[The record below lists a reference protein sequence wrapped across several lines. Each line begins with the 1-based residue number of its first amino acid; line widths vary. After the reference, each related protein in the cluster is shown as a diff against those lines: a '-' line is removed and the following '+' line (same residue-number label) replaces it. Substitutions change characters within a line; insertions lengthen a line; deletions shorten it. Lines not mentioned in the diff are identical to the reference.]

1 MSQPFEPNSLDE
13 LKDQYDVIVIGSGSA
28 GLTSAIRAT
37 ELGLKPVIFEK
48 MPNVGGDTKRAS
60 SGMNAAATFVQTEHG
75 IEDSVGAF
83 YYETLRG
90 GHGQNDPAL
99 LKYFTEHGAR
109 AIEWLYKQGV
119 QLDDLTI
126 TGGMSVPRAHR
137 PSSTQPIGGY
147 LINGLLSQ
155 VQAKRIPLF
164 TNAKVIEILH
174 NDRVSGVQIST
185 PDGPQTV
192 HAKAVIIAAGG
203 FGANKSLIA
212 KYRPDLTK
220 YKTTNQPGN
229 TGDGMLLAEHL
240 GAQLVDMDR
249 IQIHPTVQQDTDH
262 VYLIG
267 ETVRGEGAILVDQNG
282 KRFVNEM
289 ETRDKVTNAIEKL
302 GGTGAYLIF
311 DAKVRK
317 RAKAIDFYDHVG
329 LVKTGDD
336 LAKLGKLIGVDGEI
350 LSQTVA
356 KWNEAVSDRMDINFG
371 RTTGRHIL
379 ETPPYYAIHIA
390 PAIHYTMGGL
400 KTNDQTQVLKA
411 DGQPIPGLYAAGEVV
426 GGLHGDNRIGGNS
439 IAETVVFGLQAAQ
452 QVRDYIFEM

>member
-48 MPNVGGDTKRAS
+48 MPSVGGDTKRAS

-99 LKYFTEHGAR
+99 LKNFTEHGAR

-155 VQAKRIPLF
+155 VQAKQIPLF
-164 TNAKVIEILH
+164 TNVKVTEILH
-174 NDRVSGVQIST
+174 DDRVSGVQIQTENGS
-185 PDGPQTV
+185 QTV

-317 RAKAIDFYDHVG
+317 RAKVIDFYDHVG

-336 LAKLGKLIGVDGEI
+336 LAKLGKLIGVDSDT

-356 KWNEAVSDRMDINFG
+356 KWNQAVSDRMDINFG

-379 ETPPYYAIHIA
+379 ETAPYYAIHIA